1 MLLQFSSNFRWYLVF
16 FQNQILYLIFPFYKR
31 FRDLFS
37 DIFKLKFIL
46 NLLIAN
52 FILNACTALSEGVL
66 RRSSKTPSG
75 AAKRN
80 VCPTTTAECATKIL
94 DCGSKIKTLAKYN
107 SKTQHSRHL
116 K

>member
-1 MLLQFSSNFRWYLVF
+1 MKKIYSNEE
-16 FQNQILYLIFPFYKR
+16 NLIFLFYKR

-37 DIFKLKFIL
+37 DIFKLKIIL

-66 RRSSKTPSG
+66 RRSSK
-75 AAKRN
+75 N
-80 VCPTTTAECATKIL
+80 
-94 DCGSKIKTLAKYN
+94 TLGRR
-107 SKTQHSRHL
+107 KTQRQAAGRMR

>member
-1 MLLQFSSNFRWYLVF
+1 MKQIYSNEE
-16 FQNQILYLIFPFYKR
+16 NLIFLFYKR

-37 DIFKLKFIL
+37 DIFKLEIIL

-80 VCPTTTAECATKIL
+80 VCLSDDDDGQMRNKNL
-94 DCGSKIKTLAKYN
+94 RL
-107 SKTQHSRHL
+107 RV
-116 K
+116 